1 MRILLI
7 IFLFLL
13 PAYSFAEIKTIT
25 KTAKVVVPENQSVEQ
40 VKQYTS
46 EKLFREAAEEA
57 GVAVSSSTVLVDG
70 KVSKDEIKMQTS
82 AIAKKDVKILNQEI
96 DKGLTY
102 ITVQVTATVDS
113 SELDAFLRQL
123 MQNEALKQ
131 ELEQERKEKLELEK
145 KLKSASKEEYDST
158 LSAQAENIAKIRA
171 ARQKQLETEISNAKQ
186 QLMEAQRRQKAEELQ
201 AAKELEQIQKEYMA
215 RDAALQKRIAAEKDA
230 QAKAEMEHQALLAE
244 LSQNAFVN
252 DKTMDISSNDT
263 VEVAAID
270 AARVR
275 VNFAALVKEFNT
287 AINANSKQM
296 EIYHKSQLAVL
307 EKQRFTEELPK
318 KGEWDNTA
326 TYNEKKNAYYKRRQD
341 FEDKKQTDI
350 AILKAE
356 YADKTE
362 KSIKE
367 SKQALINALNPL
379 YERLKKYNTGDYISS
394 DTSKAVIDFGE
405 RDLDRLELPVIIK
418 YQFKTYDF
426 IYTFT
431 SLQEF
436 RAMYETRASF
446 KAVPV
451 YALEPN
457 GVKGA
462 KKYLKG
468 FRVIHLGN
476 NKEQFFSI
484 DTKYEIF
491 PEIKQYEDM
500 QEELNPK
507 QQKEYS
513 GENNY
518 FLKNSSN
525 YHKSPTSD
533 MIDFIDSDYTTQYW
547 LFGLLDSTGFDM
559 DTMNLEL
566 SAQSHWRFNR
576 WFGIYLNGSV
586 LLGMNGLDLSS
597 SSSSDD
603 DYYDDYYYD
612 DYGYSY
618 FKTTSSSGSSSSSS
632 ERDSDTGFAL
642 GLGLELYFTNNIIL
656 FGEANAAYFIDNFN
670 ESGNS
675 FGALIRGGISFQYA
689 MKTMRFSVFVEG
701 IISDTVSGS
710 TPYIGVGFFL

>member
-7 IFLFLL
+7 IFLCLL
-13 PAYSFAEIKTIT
+13 PVYSFAEIKTIT
-25 KTAKVVVPENQSVEQ
+25 KTSKVVVPENQSVEQ

-131 ELEQERKEKLELEK
+131 ELEKERKEKLELEK
-145 KLKSASKEEYDST
+145 RLKSASKEEYDST

-215 RDAALQKRIAAEKDA
+215 RDAALQERIAAEKDA

-252 DKTMDISSNDT
+252 DKAMDISSNDT
-263 VEVAAID
+263 VEMAAID

-296 EIYHKSQLAVL
+296 EIYHKSQLLVL
-307 EKQRFTEELPK
+307 EKQKFTEKKPK
-318 KGEWDNTA
+318 KGEWDNTT
-326 TYNEKKNAYYKRRQD
+326 TYNAKIAAYNKRRQA

-356 YADKTE
+356 YENKTE
-362 KSIKE
+362 KNIKE
-367 SKQALINALNPL
+367 SKQTLLNALSPL

-446 KAVPV
+446 RAVPV

-457 GVKGA
+457 GAKGA
-462 KKYLKG
+462 KQYLKG
-468 FRVIHLGN
+468 FRVVHLGN
-476 NKEQFFSI
+476 NQEKFFAV
-484 DTKYEIF
+484 DAKYEIF
-491 PEIKQYEDM
+491 SEIKQYEDM
-500 QEELNPK
+500 QEELTPK
-507 QQKEYS
+507 QQQEDKKENDYVLS
-513 GENNY
+513 NNKEKVY
-518 FLKNSSN
+518 KA
-525 YHKSPTSD
+525 PTSD
-533 MIDFIDSDYTTQYW
+533 TVKIMDNTYKTSYW
-547 LFGLLDSTGFDM
+547 LYGFAGAGGFDLNI
-559 DTMNLEL
+559 MNIEFGV
-566 SAQSHWRFNR
+566 QTHWRINR
-576 WFGIYLNGSV
+576 WFGIYTNGSL
-586 LLGMNGLDLSS
+586 LLGISGLNTLNNLKDN
-597 SSSSDD
+597 
-603 DYYDDYYYD
+603 YDDYYIH
-612 DYGYSY
+612 
-618 FKTTSSSGSSSSSS
+618 SSGSNSSTL
-632 ERDSDTGFAL
+632 DTGLAL
-642 GLGLELYFTNNIIL
+642 GLGLDFYLTNRVLL
-656 FGEANAAYFIDNFN
+656 FGEANAAYFIEDD
-670 ESGNS
+670 SKKSS
-675 FGALIRGGISFQYA
+675 FAGVIRGGIAFQSED
-689 MKTMRFSVFVEG
+689 MRRIGMRFNIFIEG

-710 TPYIGVGFFL
+710 TPYFGAAMYF

>member
-7 IFLFLL
+7 IFLCLL
-13 PAYSFAEIKTIT
+13 PVYSFAEIKTIT
-25 KTAKVVVPENQSVEQ
+25 KTSKVVVPENQSVEQ

-131 ELEQERKEKLELEK
+131 ELEKERKEKLDLEK
-145 KLKSASKEEYDST
+145 RLKSASKEEYDST

-215 RDAALQKRIAAEKDA
+215 RDAALQERIAAEKDA

-252 DKTMDISSNDT
+252 DKAMDISSNDT
-263 VEVAAID
+263 VEMAAID

-296 EIYHKSQLAVL
+296 EIYHKSQLLVL
-307 EKQRFTEELPK
+307 EKQKFTEKKPK
-318 KGEWDNTA
+318 KGEWDNTT
-326 TYNEKKNAYYKRRQD
+326 TYNAKIAAYNKRRQA

-356 YADKTE
+356 YENKTE
-362 KSIKE
+362 KNIKE
-367 SKQALINALNPL
+367 SKQTLLNALSPL

-446 KAVPV
+446 RAVPV

-457 GVKGA
+457 GAKGA
-462 KKYLKG
+462 KQYLKG
-468 FRVIHLGN
+468 FRVVHLGN
-476 NKEQFFSI
+476 NQEKFFAV
-484 DTKYEIF
+484 DAKYEIF

-500 QEELNPK
+500 QEELTPK
-507 QQKEYS
+507 QQQEDKKENDYVLS
-513 GENNY
+513 NNKEKVY
-518 FLKNSSN
+518 KA
-525 YHKSPTSD
+525 PTSD
-533 MIDFIDSDYTTQYW
+533 TVKSMDNTYKTSYW
-547 LFGLLDSTGFDM
+547 LYGFAGAGGFDLNI
-559 DTMNLEL
+559 MNIEFGV
-566 SAQSHWRFNR
+566 QTHWRINR
-576 WFGIYLNGSV
+576 WFGIYTNGSL
-586 LLGMNGLDLSS
+586 LLGISGLNTLNNLKDN
-597 SSSSDD
+597 
-603 DYYDDYYYD
+603 YDDYYIH
-612 DYGYSY
+612 
-618 FKTTSSSGSSSSSS
+618 SSGSNSSTL
-632 ERDSDTGFAL
+632 DTGLAL
-642 GLGLELYFTNNIIL
+642 GLGLDFYLTNRVLL
-656 FGEANAAYFIDNFN
+656 FGEANAAYFIEDD
-670 ESGNS
+670 SKKSS
-675 FGALIRGGISFQYA
+675 FAGVIRGGIAFQSED
-689 MKTMRFSVFVEG
+689 MRRIGMRFNIFIEG

-710 TPYIGVGFFL
+710 TPYFGAAMYF

>member
-7 IFLFLL
+7 IFLCLL
-13 PAYSFAEIKTIT
+13 PVYSFAEIKTIT
-25 KTAKVVVPENQSVEQ
+25 KTSKVVVPENQSVEQ

-131 ELEQERKEKLELEK
+131 ELEKERKEKLELEK
-145 KLKSASKEEYDST
+145 RLKSASKEEYDST

-215 RDAALQKRIAAEKDA
+215 RDAALQERIAAEKDA

-252 DKTMDISSNDT
+252 DKAMDISSNDT
-263 VEVAAID
+263 VEMAAID

-296 EIYHKSQLAVL
+296 EIYHKSQLLVL
-307 EKQRFTEELPK
+307 EKQKFTEKMPK
-318 KGEWDNTA
+318 KGEWDNTT
-326 TYNEKKNAYYKRRQD
+326 TYNAKIAAYNKRRQA

-356 YADKTE
+356 YENKTE
-362 KSIKE
+362 KNIKE
-367 SKQALINALNPL
+367 SKQTLLNALSPL

-446 KAVPV
+446 RAVPV

-462 KKYLKG
+462 KQYLKG
-468 FRVIHLGN
+468 FRVVHLGN
-476 NKEQFFSI
+476 NQEKFFAV
-484 DTKYEIF
+484 DAKYEIF

-500 QEELNPK
+500 QEELTPK
-507 QQKEYS
+507 QQQEDKKENDYVLS
-513 GENNY
+513 NNKEKVY
-518 FLKNSSN
+518 KA
-525 YHKSPTSD
+525 PTSD
-533 MIDFIDSDYTTQYW
+533 TVKIIDNTYKTSYW
-547 LFGLLDSTGFDM
+547 LYGFAGAGGFDLNI
-559 DTMNLEL
+559 MNIEFGV
-566 SAQSHWRFNR
+566 QTHWRINR
-576 WFGIYLNGSV
+576 WFGIYTNGSL
-586 LLGMNGLDLSS
+586 LLGISGLNTLNNLKDN
-597 SSSSDD
+597 
-603 DYYDDYYYD
+603 YDDYYIH
-612 DYGYSY
+612 
-618 FKTTSSSGSSSSSS
+618 SSGSNSSTL
-632 ERDSDTGFAL
+632 DTGLAL
-642 GLGLELYFTNNIIL
+642 GLGLDFYLTNRVLL
-656 FGEANAAYFIDNFN
+656 FGEANAAYFIEDD
-670 ESGNS
+670 SKKSS
-675 FGALIRGGISFQYA
+675 FAGVIRGGIAFQSED
-689 MKTMRFSVFVEG
+689 MRRIGMRFNIFIEG

-710 TPYIGVGFFL
+710 TPYFGAAVYF

>member
-7 IFLFLL
+7 IFLCLL
-13 PAYSFAEIKTIT
+13 PVYSFAEIKTIT
-25 KTAKVVVPENQSVEQ
+25 KTLKVVVPENQSVEQ

-131 ELEQERKEKLELEK
+131 ELEKERKEKLELEK
-145 KLKSASKEEYDST
+145 RLKSASKEEYDST

-201 AAKELEQIQKEYMA
+201 AAKELEQIHKEYMA
-215 RDAALQKRIAAEKDA
+215 RDAALQERIAAEKDA

-252 DKTMDISSNDT
+252 DKAMDISSNDT
-263 VEVAAID
+263 VEMAAID

-296 EIYHKSQLAVL
+296 EIYHKSQLLVL
-307 EKQRFTEELPK
+307 EKQKFTEKMPK
-318 KGEWDNTA
+318 KGEWDNTT
-326 TYNEKKNAYYKRRQD
+326 TYNAKIAAYNKRRQA

-356 YADKTE
+356 YENKTE
-362 KSIKE
+362 KNIKE
-367 SKQALINALNPL
+367 SKQTLLNALSPL

-446 KAVPV
+446 RAVPV

-462 KKYLKG
+462 KQYLKG
-468 FRVIHLGN
+468 FRVVHLGN
-476 NKEQFFSI
+476 NQEKFFAV
-484 DTKYEIF
+484 DAKYEIF

-500 QEELNPK
+500 QEELKPK
-507 QQKEYS
+507 QKEEDKK
-513 GENNY
+513 ENDY
-518 FLKNSSN
+518 VLSN
-525 YHKSPTSD
+525 NKEKVYKAPTSD
-533 MIDFIDSDYTTQYW
+533 TVKIMDNTYKTSYW
-547 LFGLLDSTGFDM
+547 LYGFAGAGGFDLNI
-559 DTMNLEL
+559 MNIEFGV
-566 SAQSHWRFNR
+566 QTHWRFNR
-576 WFGIYLNGSV
+576 WFGIYTNGSL
-586 LLGMNGLDLSS
+586 LLGISGLNTLNNLKDN
-597 SSSSDD
+597 
-603 DYYDDYYYD
+603 YDDYYIH
-612 DYGYSY
+612 
-618 FKTTSSSGSSSSSS
+618 SSGSNSSTL
-632 ERDSDTGFAL
+632 DTGLAL
-642 GLGLELYFTNNIIL
+642 GLGLDFYLTNRVLL
-656 FGEANAAYFIDNFN
+656 FGEANAAYFIEDD
-670 ESGNS
+670 SKKSS
-675 FGALIRGGISFQYA
+675 FAGVIRGGLAFQSED
-689 MKTMRFSVFVEG
+689 MRGIGMRFNIFIEG

-710 TPYIGVGFFL
+710 TPYFGAALYF

>member
-7 IFLFLL
+7 IFLCLL
-13 PAYSFAEIKTIT
+13 PVYSFAEIKTIT
-25 KTAKVVVPENQSVEQ
+25 KTSKVVVPENQSVEQ

-131 ELEQERKEKLELEK
+131 ELEKERKEKLELEK
-145 KLKSASKEEYDST
+145 RLKSASKEEYDST

-201 AAKELEQIQKEYMA
+201 AAKELEQIHKEYMA
-215 RDAALQKRIAAEKDA
+215 RDAALQERIAAEKDA

-252 DKTMDISSNDT
+252 DKAMDISSNDT
-263 VEVAAID
+263 VEMAAID

-296 EIYHKSQLAVL
+296 EIYHKSQLLVL
-307 EKQRFTEELPK
+307 EKQKFTEKMPK
-318 KGEWDNTA
+318 KGEWDNTT
-326 TYNEKKNAYYKRRQD
+326 TYNAKIAAYNKRRQA

-356 YADKTE
+356 YENKTE
-362 KSIKE
+362 KNIKE
-367 SKQALINALNPL
+367 SKQTLLNALSPL

-446 KAVPV
+446 RAVPV

-462 KKYLKG
+462 KQYLKG
-468 FRVIHLGN
+468 FRVVHLGN
-476 NKEQFFSI
+476 NQEKFFAV
-484 DTKYEIF
+484 DAKYEIF

-500 QEELNPK
+500 QEELKPK
-507 QQKEYS
+507 QKEEDKK
-513 GENNY
+513 ENDY
-518 FLKNSSN
+518 VLSN
-525 YHKSPTSD
+525 NKEKVYKAPTSD
-533 MIDFIDSDYTTQYW
+533 TVKIMDNTYKTSYW
-547 LFGLLDSTGFDM
+547 LYGFAGAGGFDLNI
-559 DTMNLEL
+559 MNIEFGV
-566 SAQSHWRFNR
+566 QTHWRFNR
-576 WFGIYLNGSV
+576 WFGIYTNGSL
-586 LLGMNGLDLSS
+586 LLGISGLNTLNNLKDN
-597 SSSSDD
+597 
-603 DYYDDYYYD
+603 YDDYYIH
-612 DYGYSY
+612 
-618 FKTTSSSGSSSSSS
+618 SSGSNSSTL
-632 ERDSDTGFAL
+632 DTGLAL
-642 GLGLELYFTNNIIL
+642 GLGLDFYLTNRVLL
-656 FGEANAAYFIDNFN
+656 FGEANAAYFIEDD
-670 ESGNS
+670 SKKSS
-675 FGALIRGGISFQYA
+675 FAGVIRGGLAFQSED
-689 MKTMRFSVFVEG
+689 MRGIGMRFNIFIEG

-710 TPYIGVGFFL
+710 TPYFGAALYF

>member
-7 IFLFLL
+7 IFLCLL
-13 PAYSFAEIKTIT
+13 PVYSFAEIKTIT
-25 KTAKVVVPENQSVEQ
+25 KTSKVVVPENQSVEQ

-131 ELEQERKEKLELEK
+131 ELEKERKEKLELEK
-145 KLKSASKEEYDST
+145 KLKNASKEEYDST

-215 RDAALQKRIAAEKDA
+215 RDAALQERIAAEKDA

-252 DKTMDISSNDT
+252 DKAMDISSNDT
-263 VEVAAID
+263 VEMAAID

-296 EIYHKSQLAVL
+296 EIYHKSQLLVL
-307 EKQRFTEELPK
+307 EKQKFTEKMPK
-318 KGEWDNTA
+318 KGEWDNTT
-326 TYNEKKNAYYKRRQD
+326 TYNAKIAAYNKRRQA

-356 YADKTE
+356 YENKTE
-362 KSIKE
+362 KNIKE
-367 SKQALINALNPL
+367 SKQTLLNALSPL

-446 KAVPV
+446 RAVPV

-457 GVKGA
+457 GAKGA
-462 KKYLKG
+462 KQYLKG
-468 FRVIHLGN
+468 FRVVHLGN
-476 NKEQFFSI
+476 NQEKFFAV
-484 DTKYEIF
+484 DAKYEIF

-500 QEELNPK
+500 QEELKPK
-507 QQKEYS
+507 QKEEDKK
-513 GENNY
+513 ENDY
-518 FLKNSSN
+518 VLSN
-525 YHKSPTSD
+525 NKEKVYKDPTSD
-533 MIDFIDSDYTTQYW
+533 TVKIMDNTYKTSYW
-547 LFGLLDSTGFDM
+547 LYGFAGAGGFNLDIMNIEFGVQ
-559 DTMNLEL
+559 
-566 SAQSHWRFNR
+566 AHWRLNR
-576 WFGIYLNGSV
+576 WFGIYTNGSL
-586 LLGMNGLDLSS
+586 LLGISGLNTISNLRDN
-597 SSSSDD
+597 
-603 DYYDDYYYD
+603 YDDYYIH
-612 DYGYSY
+612 
-618 FKTTSSSGSSSSSS
+618 SSGSSNSTL
-632 ERDSDTGFAL
+632 DTGLAL
-642 GLGLELYFTNNIIL
+642 GLGLDFYLTNRVLL
-656 FGEANAAYFIDNFN
+656 FGEANAAYFIEDD
-670 ESGNS
+670 SKKSS
-675 FGALIRGGISFQYA
+675 FAGVIRGGIAFQNED
-689 MKTMRFSVFVEG
+689 MKFIGMRFNVFIEG

-710 TPYIGVGFFL
+710 TPYFGAALYF

>member
-7 IFLFLL
+7 IFLCLL
-13 PAYSFAEIKTIT
+13 PVYSFAEIKTIT
-25 KTAKVVVPENQSVEQ
+25 KTSKVVVPENQSVEQ

-131 ELEQERKEKLELEK
+131 ELEKERKEKLELEK
-145 KLKSASKEEYDST
+145 RLKSASKEEYDST

-215 RDAALQKRIAAEKDA
+215 RDAALQERIAAEKDA

-252 DKTMDISSNDT
+252 DKAMDISSNDT
-263 VEVAAID
+263 VEMAAID

-296 EIYHKSQLAVL
+296 EIYHKSQLLVL
-307 EKQRFTEELPK
+307 EKQKFTEKMPK
-318 KGEWDNTA
+318 KGEWDNTT
-326 TYNEKKNAYYKRRQD
+326 TYNAKIAAYNKRRQA

-356 YADKTE
+356 YENKTE
-362 KSIKE
+362 KNIKE
-367 SKQALINALNPL
+367 SKQTLLNALSPL

-446 KAVPV
+446 RAVPV

-457 GVKGA
+457 GAKGA
-462 KKYLKG
+462 KQYLKG
-468 FRVIHLGN
+468 FRVVHLGN
-476 NKEQFFSI
+476 NQEKFFAV
-484 DTKYEIF
+484 DAKYEIF

-500 QEELNPK
+500 QEELTPK
-507 QQKEYS
+507 QQQEYKKENDYVLS
-513 GENNY
+513 NNKEKVY
-518 FLKNSSN
+518 KA
-525 YHKSPTSD
+525 PTSD
-533 MIDFIDSDYTTQYW
+533 TVKIMDNTYKTSYW
-547 LFGLLDSTGFDM
+547 LYGFAGAGGFDLNI
-559 DTMNLEL
+559 MNIEFGV
-566 SAQSHWRFNR
+566 QTHWRINR
-576 WFGIYLNGSV
+576 WFGIYTNGSL
-586 LLGMNGLDLSS
+586 LLGISGLNTLNNLKDN
-597 SSSSDD
+597 
-603 DYYDDYYYD
+603 YDDYYIH
-612 DYGYSY
+612 
-618 FKTTSSSGSSSSSS
+618 SSGSNSSTL
-632 ERDSDTGFAL
+632 DTGLAL
-642 GLGLELYFTNNIIL
+642 GLGLDFYLTNRVLL
-656 FGEANAAYFIDNFN
+656 FGEANAAYFIEDD
-670 ESGNS
+670 SKKSS
-675 FGALIRGGISFQYA
+675 FAGVIRGGIAFQSED
-689 MKTMRFSVFVEG
+689 MRRIGMRFNIFIEG

-710 TPYIGVGFFL
+710 TPYFGAAMYF

>member
-7 IFLFLL
+7 IFLCLL
-13 PAYSFAEIKTIT
+13 PVYSFAEIKTIT
-25 KTAKVVVPENQSVEQ
+25 KTSKVVVPENQSVEQ

-131 ELEQERKEKLELEK
+131 ELEKERKEKLELEK
-145 KLKSASKEEYDST
+145 RLKSASKEEYDST

-215 RDAALQKRIAAEKDA
+215 RDAALQERIAAEKDA

-252 DKTMDISSNDT
+252 DKAMDISSNDT
-263 VEVAAID
+263 VEMAAID

-296 EIYHKSQLAVL
+296 EIYHKSQLLVL
-307 EKQRFTEELPK
+307 EKQKFTEKMPK
-318 KGEWDNTA
+318 KGEWDNTT
-326 TYNEKKNAYYKRRQD
+326 TYNAKIAAYNKRRQA

-356 YADKTE
+356 YENKTE
-362 KSIKE
+362 KNIKE
-367 SKQALINALNPL
+367 SKQTLLNALSPL

-446 KAVPV
+446 RAVPV

-462 KKYLKG
+462 KQYLKG
-468 FRVIHLGN
+468 FRVVHLGN
-476 NKEQFFSI
+476 NQEKFFAV
-484 DTKYEIF
+484 DAKYEIF

-500 QEELNPK
+500 QEELKPK
-507 QQKEYS
+507 QKEEDKK
-513 GENNY
+513 ENDY
-518 FLKNSSN
+518 VLSN
-525 YHKSPTSD
+525 NKEKVYKAPTSD
-533 MIDFIDSDYTTQYW
+533 TVKIMDNTYKTSYW
-547 LFGLLDSTGFDM
+547 LYGFAGAGGFDLNI
-559 DTMNLEL
+559 MNIEFGV
-566 SAQSHWRFNR
+566 QTHWRFNR
-576 WFGIYLNGSV
+576 WFGIYTNGSL
-586 LLGMNGLDLSS
+586 LLGISGLNTLNNLKDN
-597 SSSSDD
+597 
-603 DYYDDYYYD
+603 YDDYYIH
-612 DYGYSY
+612 
-618 FKTTSSSGSSSSSS
+618 SSGSNSSTL
-632 ERDSDTGFAL
+632 DTGLAL
-642 GLGLELYFTNNIIL
+642 GLGLDFYLTNRVLL
-656 FGEANAAYFIDNFN
+656 FGEANAAYFIEDD
-670 ESGNS
+670 SKKSS
-675 FGALIRGGISFQYA
+675 FAGVIRGGLAFQSED
-689 MKTMRFSVFVEG
+689 MRGIGMRFNIFIEG

-710 TPYIGVGFFL
+710 TPYFGAALYF

>member
-7 IFLFLL
+7 IFLCLL
-13 PAYSFAEIKTIT
+13 PVYSFAEIKTIT
-25 KTAKVVVPENQSVEQ
+25 KTSKVVVPENQSVEQ

-131 ELEQERKEKLELEK
+131 ELEKERKEKLELEK
-145 KLKSASKEEYDST
+145 RLKSASKEEYDST

-215 RDAALQKRIAAEKDA
+215 RDAALQERIAAEKDA

-252 DKTMDISSNDT
+252 DKAMDISSNDT
-263 VEVAAID
+263 VEMAAID

-296 EIYHKSQLAVL
+296 EIYHKSQLLVL
-307 EKQRFTEELPK
+307 EKQKFTEKMPK
-318 KGEWDNTA
+318 KGEWDNTT
-326 TYNEKKNAYYKRRQD
+326 TYNAKIAAYNKRRQA

-356 YADKTE
+356 YENKTE
-362 KSIKE
+362 KNIKE
-367 SKQALINALNPL
+367 SKQTLLNALSPL

-446 KAVPV
+446 RAVPV

-457 GVKGA
+457 GAKGA
-462 KKYLKG
+462 KQYLKG
-468 FRVIHLGN
+468 FRVVHLGN
-476 NKEQFFSI
+476 NQEKFFAV
-484 DTKYEIF
+484 DAKYEIF

-500 QEELNPK
+500 QEELTPK
-507 QQKEYS
+507 QQQEDKKENDYVLS
-513 GENNY
+513 NNKEKVY
-518 FLKNSSN
+518 KA
-525 YHKSPTSD
+525 PTSD
-533 MIDFIDSDYTTQYW
+533 TVKIIDNTYKTSYW
-547 LFGLLDSTGFDM
+547 LYGFAGAGGFDLNI
-559 DTMNLEL
+559 MNIEFGV
-566 SAQSHWRFNR
+566 QTHWRINR
-576 WFGIYLNGSV
+576 WFGIYTNGSL
-586 LLGMNGLDLSS
+586 LLGISGLNTLNNLKDN
-597 SSSSDD
+597 
-603 DYYDDYYYD
+603 YDDYYIH
-612 DYGYSY
+612 
-618 FKTTSSSGSSSSSS
+618 SSGSNSSTL
-632 ERDSDTGFAL
+632 DTGLAL
-642 GLGLELYFTNNIIL
+642 GLGLDFYLTNRVLL
-656 FGEANAAYFIDNFN
+656 FGEANAAYFIEDD
-670 ESGNS
+670 SKKSS
-675 FGALIRGGISFQYA
+675 FAGVIRGGIAFQSED
-689 MKTMRFSVFVEG
+689 MRRIGMRFNIFIEG

-710 TPYIGVGFFL
+710 TPYFGAAMYF

>member
-7 IFLFLL
+7 IFLCLL
-13 PAYSFAEIKTIT
+13 PVYSFAEIKTIT
-25 KTAKVVVPENQSVEQ
+25 KTSKVVVPENQSVEQ

-131 ELEQERKEKLELEK
+131 ELEKERKEKLELEK
-145 KLKSASKEEYDST
+145 RLKSASKEEYDST
-158 LSAQAENIAKIRA
+158 LSAQAENIAKIKA

-215 RDAALQKRIAAEKDA
+215 RDAALQERIAAEKDA

-252 DKTMDISSNDT
+252 DKAMDISSNDT
-263 VEVAAID
+263 VEMAAID

-296 EIYHKSQLAVL
+296 EIYHKSQLLVL
-307 EKQRFTEELPK
+307 EKQKFTEKKPK

-326 TYNEKKNAYYKRRQD
+326 TYNAKIAAYNKRRQA

-356 YADKTE
+356 YENKTE
-362 KSIKE
+362 KNIKE
-367 SKQALINALNPL
+367 SKQTLLNALSPL

-446 KAVPV
+446 RAVPV

-462 KKYLKG
+462 KQYLKG
-468 FRVIHLGN
+468 FRVVHLGN
-476 NKEQFFSI
+476 NQEKFFAV
-484 DTKYEIF
+484 DAKYEIF

-500 QEELNPK
+500 QEELTPK
-507 QQKEYS
+507 QQQEDKKENDYVLS
-513 GENNY
+513 NNKEKVY
-518 FLKNSSN
+518 KA
-525 YHKSPTSD
+525 PTSD
-533 MIDFIDSDYTTQYW
+533 TVKIMDNTYKTSYW
-547 LFGLLDSTGFDM
+547 LYGFAGAGGFDLNI
-559 DTMNLEL
+559 MNIEFGV
-566 SAQSHWRFNR
+566 QTHWRINR
-576 WFGIYLNGSV
+576 WFGIYTNGSL
-586 LLGMNGLDLSS
+586 LLGISGLNTLNNLKDN
-597 SSSSDD
+597 
-603 DYYDDYYYD
+603 YDDYYIH
-612 DYGYSY
+612 
-618 FKTTSSSGSSSSSS
+618 SSGSNSSTL
-632 ERDSDTGFAL
+632 DTGLAL
-642 GLGLELYFTNNIIL
+642 GLGLDFYLTNRVLL
-656 FGEANAAYFIDNFN
+656 FGEANAAYFIEDD
-670 ESGNS
+670 SKKSS
-675 FGALIRGGISFQYA
+675 FAGVIRGGIAFQSED
-689 MKTMRFSVFVEG
+689 MRRIGMRFNIFIEG

-710 TPYIGVGFFL
+710 TPYFGAAMYF

>member
-7 IFLFLL
+7 IFLCLL
-13 PAYSFAEIKTIT
+13 PVYSFAEIKTIT
-25 KTAKVVVPENQSVEQ
+25 KTSKVVVPENQSVEQ

-131 ELEQERKEKLELEK
+131 ELEKERKEKLELEK
-145 KLKSASKEEYDST
+145 RLKSASKEEYDST

-215 RDAALQKRIAAEKDA
+215 RDAALQERIAAEKDA

-252 DKTMDISSNDT
+252 DKAMDISSNDT
-263 VEVAAID
+263 VEMAAID

-296 EIYHKSQLAVL
+296 EIYHKSQLLVL
-307 EKQRFTEELPK
+307 EKQKFTEKMPK

-326 TYNEKKNAYYKRRQD
+326 TYNAKIAAYNKRRQA

-356 YADKTE
+356 YENKTE
-362 KSIKE
+362 KNIKE
-367 SKQALINALNPL
+367 SKQTLLNALSPL

-446 KAVPV
+446 RAVPV

-457 GVKGA
+457 GAKGA
-462 KKYLKG
+462 KQYLKG
-468 FRVIHLGN
+468 FRVVHLGN
-476 NKEQFFSI
+476 NQEKFFAV
-484 DTKYEIF
+484 DAKYEIF

-500 QEELNPK
+500 QEELTPK
-507 QQKEYS
+507 QQQEDKKENDYVLS
-513 GENNY
+513 NNKEKVY
-518 FLKNSSN
+518 KA
-525 YHKSPTSD
+525 PTSD
-533 MIDFIDSDYTTQYW
+533 TVKIMDNTYKTSYW
-547 LFGLLDSTGFDM
+547 LYGFAGAGGFDLNI
-559 DTMNLEL
+559 MNIEFGV
-566 SAQSHWRFNR
+566 QTHWRINR
-576 WFGIYLNGSV
+576 WFGIYTNGSL
-586 LLGMNGLDLSS
+586 LLGISGLNTLNNLKDN
-597 SSSSDD
+597 
-603 DYYDDYYYD
+603 YDDYYIH
-612 DYGYSY
+612 
-618 FKTTSSSGSSSSSS
+618 SSGSNSSTL
-632 ERDSDTGFAL
+632 DTGLAL
-642 GLGLELYFTNNIIL
+642 GLGLDFYLTNIVLL
-656 FGEANAAYFIDNFN
+656 FGEANAAYFIEDD
-670 ESGNS
+670 SKKSS
-675 FGALIRGGISFQYA
+675 FAGVIRGGIAFQSED
-689 MKTMRFSVFVEG
+689 MRRIGMRFNIFIEG

-710 TPYIGVGFFL
+710 TPYFGAAMYF

>member
-7 IFLFLL
+7 IFLCLL
-13 PAYSFAEIKTIT
+13 PVYSFAEIKTIT
-25 KTAKVVVPENQSVEQ
+25 KTSKVVVPENQSVEQ

-131 ELEQERKEKLELEK
+131 ELEKERKEKLELEK
-145 KLKSASKEEYDST
+145 RLKSASKEEYDST

-215 RDAALQKRIAAEKDA
+215 RDAALQERIAAEKDA

-252 DKTMDISSNDT
+252 DKAMDISSNDT
-263 VEVAAID
+263 VEMAAID
-270 AARVR
+270 AARVC
-275 VNFAALVKEFNT
+275 VYFAVFVIEFNT

-296 EIYHKSQLAVL
+296 EIYHKSQLLVL
-307 EKQRFTEELPK
+307 EKQKFTEKMPK
-318 KGEWDNTA
+318 KGEWDNTT
-326 TYNEKKNAYYKRRQD
+326 TYNAKIAAYNKRRQA

-350 AILKAE
+350 AILKVE
-356 YADKTE
+356 YENKTE
-362 KSIKE
+362 KNIKE
-367 SKQALINALNPL
+367 SKQTLLNALSPL

-446 KAVPV
+446 RAVPV

-462 KKYLKG
+462 KQYLKG
-468 FRVIHLGN
+468 FRVVHLGN
-476 NKEQFFSI
+476 NQEKFFAV
-484 DTKYEIF
+484 DAKYEIF

-500 QEELNPK
+500 QEELTPK
-507 QQKEYS
+507 QQQEDKKENDYVLS
-513 GENNY
+513 NNKEKVY
-518 FLKNSSN
+518 KA
-525 YHKSPTSD
+525 PTSD
-533 MIDFIDSDYTTQYW
+533 TVKIIDNTYKTSYW
-547 LFGLLDSTGFDM
+547 LYGFAGAGGFDLNI
-559 DTMNLEL
+559 MNIEFGV
-566 SAQSHWRFNR
+566 QTHWRINR
-576 WFGIYLNGSV
+576 WFGIYTNGSL
-586 LLGMNGLDLSS
+586 LLGISGLNTLNNLKDN
-597 SSSSDD
+597 
-603 DYYDDYYYD
+603 YDDYYIH
-612 DYGYSY
+612 
-618 FKTTSSSGSSSSSS
+618 SSGSNSSTL
-632 ERDSDTGFAL
+632 DTGLAL
-642 GLGLELYFTNNIIL
+642 GLGLDFYLTNRVLL
-656 FGEANAAYFIDNFN
+656 FGEANAAYFIEDD
-670 ESGNS
+670 SKKSS
-675 FGALIRGGISFQYA
+675 FAGVIRGGIAFQSED
-689 MKTMRFSVFVEG
+689 MRRIGMRFNIFIEG

-710 TPYIGVGFFL
+710 TPYFGAAVYF

>member
-7 IFLFLL
+7 IFLCLL
-13 PAYSFAEIKTIT
+13 PVYSFAEIKTIT
-25 KTAKVVVPENQSVEQ
+25 KTSKVVVPENQSVEQ

-131 ELEQERKEKLELEK
+131 ELEKERKEKLELEK
-145 KLKSASKEEYDST
+145 RLKSASKEEYDST

-215 RDAALQKRIAAEKDA
+215 RDAALQERIAAEKDA

-252 DKTMDISSNDT
+252 DKAMDISSNDT
-263 VEVAAID
+263 VEMAAID

-296 EIYHKSQLAVL
+296 EIYHKSQLLVL
-307 EKQRFTEELPK
+307 EKQKFTEKMPK
-318 KGEWDNTA
+318 KGEWDNTT
-326 TYNEKKNAYYKRRQD
+326 TYNAKIAAYNKRRQA

-356 YADKTE
+356 YENKTE
-362 KSIKE
+362 KNIKE
-367 SKQALINALNPL
+367 SKQTLLNALSPL

-446 KAVPV
+446 RAVPV

-462 KKYLKG
+462 KQYLKG
-468 FRVIHLGN
+468 FRVVHLGN
-476 NKEQFFSI
+476 NQEKFFAV
-484 DTKYEIF
+484 DAKYEIF

-500 QEELNPK
+500 QEELKPK
-507 QQKEYS
+507 QKEEDKK
-513 GENNY
+513 ENDY
-518 FLKNSSN
+518 VLSN
-525 YHKSPTSD
+525 NKEKVYKAPTSD
-533 MIDFIDSDYTTQYW
+533 TVKIMDNTYKTSYW
-547 LFGLLDSTGFDM
+547 LYGFAGAGGFDLNI
-559 DTMNLEL
+559 MNIEFGV
-566 SAQSHWRFNR
+566 QTHWRFNR
-576 WFGIYLNGSV
+576 WFGIYTNGSL
-586 LLGMNGLDLSS
+586 LLGISGLNTLNNLKDN
-597 SSSSDD
+597 
-603 DYYDDYYYD
+603 YDDYYIH
-612 DYGYSY
+612 
-618 FKTTSSSGSSSSSS
+618 SSGSNNSTL
-632 ERDSDTGFAL
+632 DTGLAL
-642 GLGLELYFTNNIIL
+642 GLGLDFYLTNRVLL
-656 FGEANAAYFIDNFN
+656 FGEANAAYYIEDD
-670 ESGNS
+670 SKKSS
-675 FGALIRGGISFQYA
+675 FAGVIRGGLAFQSED
-689 MKTMRFSVFVEG
+689 MKRIGMRFNIFIEG

-710 TPYIGVGFFL
+710 TPYFGAALYF

>member
-7 IFLFLL
+7 IFLCLL
-13 PAYSFAEIKTIT
+13 PVYSFAEIKTIT
-25 KTAKVVVPENQSVEQ
+25 KTSKVVVPENQSVEQ

-131 ELEQERKEKLELEK
+131 ELEKERKEKLELEK
-145 KLKSASKEEYDST
+145 RLKSASKEEYDST

-215 RDAALQKRIAAEKDA
+215 RDAALQERIAAEKDA

-252 DKTMDISSNDT
+252 DKAMDISSNDT
-263 VEVAAID
+263 VEMAAID

-296 EIYHKSQLAVL
+296 EIYHKSQLLVL
-307 EKQRFTEELPK
+307 EKQKFTEKMPK
-318 KGEWDNTA
+318 KGEWDNTT
-326 TYNEKKNAYYKRRQD
+326 TYNAKIAAYNKRRQA

-356 YADKTE
+356 YENKTE
-362 KSIKE
+362 KNIKE
-367 SKQALINALNPL
+367 SKQTLLNALSPL

-446 KAVPV
+446 RAVPV

-462 KKYLKG
+462 KQYLKG
-468 FRVIHLGN
+468 FRVVHLGN
-476 NKEQFFSI
+476 NQEKFFAV
-484 DTKYEIF
+484 DAKYEIF

-500 QEELNPK
+500 QEELKPK
-507 QQKEYS
+507 QKEEDKK
-513 GENNY
+513 ENDY
-518 FLKNSSN
+518 VLSN
-525 YHKSPTSD
+525 NKEKVYKAPTSD
-533 MIDFIDSDYTTQYW
+533 TVKIMDNTYKTSYW
-547 LFGLLDSTGFDM
+547 LYGFAGAGGFDLNI
-559 DTMNLEL
+559 MNIEFGV
-566 SAQSHWRFNR
+566 QTHWRFNR
-576 WFGIYLNGSV
+576 WFGIYTNGSL
-586 LLGMNGLDLSS
+586 LLGISGLNTLNNLKDN
-597 SSSSDD
+597 
-603 DYYDDYYYD
+603 YDDYYIH
-612 DYGYSY
+612 
-618 FKTTSSSGSSSSSS
+618 SSGSNSSTL
-632 ERDSDTGFAL
+632 DTGLAL
-642 GLGLELYFTNNIIL
+642 GLGLDFYLTNRVLL
-656 FGEANAAYFIDNFN
+656 FGEANAAYYIEDD
-670 ESGNS
+670 SKKSS
-675 FGALIRGGISFQYA
+675 FAGVIRGGLAFQSED
-689 MKTMRFSVFVEG
+689 MRGIGMRFNIFIEG

-710 TPYIGVGFFL
+710 TPYFGAALYF

>member
-7 IFLFLL
+7 IFLCLL
-13 PAYSFAEIKTIT
+13 PVYSFAEIKTIT
-25 KTAKVVVPENQSVEQ
+25 KTSKVVVPENQSVEQ

-131 ELEQERKEKLELEK
+131 ELEKERKEKLELEK
-145 KLKSASKEEYDST
+145 RLKSASKEEYDST

-215 RDAALQKRIAAEKDA
+215 RDAALQERIAAEKDA

-252 DKTMDISSNDT
+252 DKAMDISSNDT
-263 VEVAAID
+263 VEMAAID

-296 EIYHKSQLAVL
+296 EIYHKSQLLVL
-307 EKQRFTEELPK
+307 EKQKFTEKKPK
-318 KGEWDNTA
+318 KGEWDNTT
-326 TYNEKKNAYYKRRQD
+326 TYNAKIAAYNKRRQA

-356 YADKTE
+356 YENKTE
-362 KSIKE
+362 KNIKE
-367 SKQALINALNPL
+367 SKQTLLNALSPL

-446 KAVPV
+446 RAVPV

-457 GVKGA
+457 GAKGA
-462 KKYLKG
+462 KQYLKG
-468 FRVIHLGN
+468 FRVVHLGN
-476 NKEQFFSI
+476 NQEKFFAV
-484 DTKYEIF
+484 DAKYEIF

-500 QEELNPK
+500 QEELTPK
-507 QQKEYS
+507 QQQEDKKENDYVLS
-513 GENNY
+513 NNKEKVY
-518 FLKNSSN
+518 KA
-525 YHKSPTSD
+525 PTSD
-533 MIDFIDSDYTTQYW
+533 TVKIIDNTYKTSYW
-547 LFGLLDSTGFDM
+547 LYGFAGAGGFDLNI
-559 DTMNLEL
+559 MNIEFGV
-566 SAQSHWRFNR
+566 QTHWRINR
-576 WFGIYLNGSV
+576 WFGIYTNGSL
-586 LLGMNGLDLSS
+586 LLGISGLNTLNNLKDN
-597 SSSSDD
+597 
-603 DYYDDYYYD
+603 YDDYYIH
-612 DYGYSY
+612 
-618 FKTTSSSGSSSSSS
+618 SSGSNSSTL
-632 ERDSDTGFAL
+632 DTGLAL
-642 GLGLELYFTNNIIL
+642 GLGLDFYLTNRVLL
-656 FGEANAAYFIDNFN
+656 FGEANAAYFIEDD
-670 ESGNS
+670 SKKSS
-675 FGALIRGGISFQYA
+675 FAGVIRGGIAFQSED
-689 MKTMRFSVFVEG
+689 MRRIGMRFNIFIEG

-710 TPYIGVGFFL
+710 TPYFGAAVYF

>member
-7 IFLFLL
+7 IFLCLL
-13 PAYSFAEIKTIT
+13 PVYSFAEIKTIT
-25 KTAKVVVPENQSVEQ
+25 KTSKVVVPENQSVEQ

-131 ELEQERKEKLELEK
+131 ELEKERKEKLELEK
-145 KLKSASKEEYDST
+145 RLKSASKEEYDST

-215 RDAALQKRIAAEKDA
+215 RDAALQERIAAEKDA

-252 DKTMDISSNDT
+252 DKAMDISSNDT
-263 VEVAAID
+263 VEMAAID

-296 EIYHKSQLAVL
+296 EIYHKSQLLVL
-307 EKQRFTEELPK
+307 EKQKFTEKMPK
-318 KGEWDNTA
+318 KGEWDNTT
-326 TYNEKKNAYYKRRQD
+326 TYNAKIAAYNKRRQA

-350 AILKAE
+350 AILKVE
-356 YADKTE
+356 YENKTE
-362 KSIKE
+362 KNIKE
-367 SKQALINALNPL
+367 SKQTLLNALSPL

-446 KAVPV
+446 RAVPV

-462 KKYLKG
+462 KQYLKG
-468 FRVIHLGN
+468 FRVVHLGN
-476 NKEQFFSI
+476 NQEKFFAV
-484 DTKYEIF
+484 DAKYEIF

-500 QEELNPK
+500 QEELTPK
-507 QQKEYS
+507 QQQEDKKENDYVLS
-513 GENNY
+513 NNKEKVY
-518 FLKNSSN
+518 KA
-525 YHKSPTSD
+525 PTSD
-533 MIDFIDSDYTTQYW
+533 TVKIIDNTYKTSYW
-547 LFGLLDSTGFDM
+547 LYGFAGAGGFDLNI
-559 DTMNLEL
+559 MNIEFGV
-566 SAQSHWRFNR
+566 QTHWRINR
-576 WFGIYLNGSV
+576 WFGIYTNGSL
-586 LLGMNGLDLSS
+586 LLGISGLNTLNNLKDN
-597 SSSSDD
+597 
-603 DYYDDYYYD
+603 YDDYYIH
-612 DYGYSY
+612 
-618 FKTTSSSGSSSSSS
+618 SSGSNSSTL
-632 ERDSDTGFAL
+632 DTGLAL
-642 GLGLELYFTNNIIL
+642 GLGLDFYLTNRVLL
-656 FGEANAAYFIDNFN
+656 FGEANAAYFIEDD
-670 ESGNS
+670 SKKSS
-675 FGALIRGGISFQYA
+675 FAGVIRGGIAFQSED
-689 MKTMRFSVFVEG
+689 MRRIGMRFNIFIEG

-710 TPYIGVGFFL
+710 TPYFGAAVYF

>member
-7 IFLFLL
+7 IFLCLL
-13 PAYSFAEIKTIT
+13 PIYSFAEIKTIT
-25 KTAKVVVPENQSVEQ
+25 KTSKVVVPENQSVEQ

-131 ELEQERKEKLELEK
+131 ELEKERKEKLELEK
-145 KLKSASKEEYDST
+145 RLKSASKEEYDST

-215 RDAALQKRIAAEKDA
+215 RDAALQERIAAEKDA

-252 DKTMDISSNDT
+252 DKAMDISSNDT
-263 VEVAAID
+263 VEMAAID

-296 EIYHKSQLAVL
+296 EIYHKSQLLVL
-307 EKQRFTEELPK
+307 EKQKFTEKKPK
-318 KGEWDNTA
+318 KGEWDNTT
-326 TYNEKKNAYYKRRQD
+326 TYNAKIAAYNKRRQA

-356 YADKTE
+356 YENKTE
-362 KSIKE
+362 KNIKE
-367 SKQALINALNPL
+367 SKQTLLNALSPL

-446 KAVPV
+446 RAVPV

-457 GVKGA
+457 GAKGA
-462 KKYLKG
+462 KQYLKG
-468 FRVIHLGN
+468 FRVVHLGN
-476 NKEQFFSI
+476 NQEKFFAV
-484 DTKYEIF
+484 DAKYEIF

-500 QEELNPK
+500 QEELTPK
-507 QQKEYS
+507 QQQEDKKENDYVLS
-513 GENNY
+513 NNKEKVY
-518 FLKNSSN
+518 KA
-525 YHKSPTSD
+525 PTSD
-533 MIDFIDSDYTTQYW
+533 TVKIMDNTYKTSYW
-547 LFGLLDSTGFDM
+547 LYGFAGAGGFDLNI
-559 DTMNLEL
+559 MNIEFGV
-566 SAQSHWRFNR
+566 QTHWRINR
-576 WFGIYLNGSV
+576 WFGIYTNGSL
-586 LLGMNGLDLSS
+586 LLGISGLNTLNNLKDN
-597 SSSSDD
+597 
-603 DYYDDYYYD
+603 YDDYYIH
-612 DYGYSY
+612 
-618 FKTTSSSGSSSSSS
+618 SSGSNSSTL
-632 ERDSDTGFAL
+632 DTGLAL
-642 GLGLELYFTNNIIL
+642 GLGLDFYLTNRVLL
-656 FGEANAAYFIDNFN
+656 FGEANAAYFIEDD
-670 ESGNS
+670 SKKSS
-675 FGALIRGGISFQYA
+675 FAGVIRGGIAFQSED
-689 MKTMRFSVFVEG
+689 MRRIGMRFNIFIEG

-710 TPYIGVGFFL
+710 TPYFGAAVYF

>member
-7 IFLFLL
+7 IFLCLL
-13 PAYSFAEIKTIT
+13 PVYSFAEIKTIT
-25 KTAKVVVPENQSVEQ
+25 KTSKVVVPENQSVEQ

-131 ELEQERKEKLELEK
+131 ELEKERKEKLELEK
-145 KLKSASKEEYDST
+145 RLKSASKEEYDST

-215 RDAALQKRIAAEKDA
+215 RDAALQERIAAEKDA

-252 DKTMDISSNDT
+252 DKAMDISSNDT
-263 VEVAAID
+263 VEMAAID

-296 EIYHKSQLAVL
+296 EIYHKSQLLVL
-307 EKQRFTEELPK
+307 EKQKFTEKKPK
-318 KGEWDNTA
+318 KGEWDNTT
-326 TYNEKKNAYYKRRQD
+326 TYNAKIAAYNKRRQA

-356 YADKTE
+356 YENKTE
-362 KSIKE
+362 KNIKE
-367 SKQALINALNPL
+367 SKQTLLNALSPL

-446 KAVPV
+446 RAVPV

-457 GVKGA
+457 GAKGA
-462 KKYLKG
+462 KQYLKG
-468 FRVIHLGN
+468 FRVVHLGN
-476 NKEQFFSI
+476 NQEKFFAV
-484 DTKYEIF
+484 DAKYEIF

-500 QEELNPK
+500 QEELIPK
-507 QQKEYS
+507 QQQEDKKENDYVLS
-513 GENNY
+513 NNKEKVY
-518 FLKNSSN
+518 KA
-525 YHKSPTSD
+525 PTSD
-533 MIDFIDSDYTTQYW
+533 TVKIMDNTYKTSYW
-547 LFGLLDSTGFDM
+547 LYGFAGAGGFDLNI
-559 DTMNLEL
+559 MNIEFGV
-566 SAQSHWRFNR
+566 QTHWRINR
-576 WFGIYLNGSV
+576 WFGIYTNGSL
-586 LLGMNGLDLSS
+586 LLGISGLNTLNNLKDN
-597 SSSSDD
+597 
-603 DYYDDYYYD
+603 YDDYYIH
-612 DYGYSY
+612 
-618 FKTTSSSGSSSSSS
+618 SSGSNSSTL
-632 ERDSDTGFAL
+632 DTGLAL
-642 GLGLELYFTNNIIL
+642 GLGLDFYLTNRVLL
-656 FGEANAAYFIDNFN
+656 FGEANAAYFIEDD
-670 ESGNS
+670 SKKSS
-675 FGALIRGGISFQYA
+675 FAGVIRGGIAFQSED
-689 MKTMRFSVFVEG
+689 MRRIGMRFNIFIEG

-710 TPYIGVGFFL
+710 TPYFGAAMYF

>member
-7 IFLFLL
+7 IFLCLL
-13 PAYSFAEIKTIT
+13 PVYSFAEIKTIT
-25 KTAKVVVPENQSVEQ
+25 KTSKVVVPENQSVEQ

-131 ELEQERKEKLELEK
+131 ELEKERKEKLELEK
-145 KLKSASKEEYDST
+145 RLKSASKEEYDST

-215 RDAALQKRIAAEKDA
+215 RDAALQERIAAEKDA

-252 DKTMDISSNDT
+252 DKAMDISSNDT
-263 VEVAAID
+263 VEMAAID

-296 EIYHKSQLAVL
+296 EIYHKSQLLVL
-307 EKQRFTEELPK
+307 EKQKFTEKMPK

-326 TYNEKKNAYYKRRQD
+326 TYNAKIAAYNKRRQA

-356 YADKTE
+356 YENKTE
-362 KSIKE
+362 KNIKE
-367 SKQALINALNPL
+367 SKQTLLNALSPL

-446 KAVPV
+446 RAVPV

-457 GVKGA
+457 GAKGA
-462 KKYLKG
+462 KQYLKG
-468 FRVIHLGN
+468 FRVVHLGN
-476 NKEQFFSI
+476 NQEKFFAV
-484 DTKYEIF
+484 DAKYEIF

-500 QEELNPK
+500 QEELTPK
-507 QQKEYS
+507 QQQEDKKENDYVLS
-513 GENNY
+513 NNKEKVY
-518 FLKNSSN
+518 KA
-525 YHKSPTSD
+525 PTSD
-533 MIDFIDSDYTTQYW
+533 TVKIMDNTYKTSYW
-547 LFGLLDSTGFDM
+547 LYGFAGAGGFDLNI
-559 DTMNLEL
+559 MNIEFGV
-566 SAQSHWRFNR
+566 QTHWRINR
-576 WFGIYLNGSV
+576 WFGIYTNGSL
-586 LLGMNGLDLSS
+586 LLGISGLNTLNNLKDN
-597 SSSSDD
+597 
-603 DYYDDYYYD
+603 YDDYYIH
-612 DYGYSY
+612 
-618 FKTTSSSGSSSSSS
+618 SSGSNSSTL
-632 ERDSDTGFAL
+632 DTGLAL
-642 GLGLELYFTNNIIL
+642 GLGLDFYLTNRVLL
-656 FGEANAAYFIDNFN
+656 FGEANAAYFIEDD
-670 ESGNS
+670 SKKSSLAGV
-675 FGALIRGGISFQYA
+675 IRGGIAFQSED
-689 MKTMRFSVFVEG
+689 MRRIGMRFNIFIEG

-710 TPYIGVGFFL
+710 TPYFGAAMYF